1 MGAAKPSLSIDCRK
15 INQAGPY
22 DSYLASCSFTSY
34 VILSV
39 YMFPLLFSKIHIFP
53 FQMVFEKLLEEFAKE
68 NFGDQEGNFFPVSH
82 DRNQEIK
89 LFALLVKER
98 RPISAIWERPLKLN
112 KLTILAG
119 LGDYIVE
126 GKKKDFL
133 EGLNKHIK
141 KEDHGMELEEENGDD
156 NGATR

>member
-1 MGAAKPSLSIDCRK
+1 
-15 INQAGPY
+15 
-22 DSYLASCSFTSY
+22 
-34 VILSV
+34 
-39 YMFPLLFSKIHIFP
+39 MFPLLLSKIHIFP
-53 FQMVFEKLLEEFAKE
+53 FQMVIEKLLEEFAKE

-98 RPISAIWERPLKLN
+98 RPISAILERPLKLN

-119 LGDYIVE
+119 LEDYVVE
-126 GKKKDFL
+126 GKKKEFL

>member
-1 MGAAKPSLSIDCRK
+1 
-15 INQAGPY
+15 
-22 DSYLASCSFTSY
+22 
-34 VILSV
+34 
-39 YMFPLLFSKIHIFP
+39 MFPLLLSKIHIFS
-53 FQMVFEKLLEEFAKE
+53 FQMVIEKLLEEFAKE

-82 DRNQEIK
+82 GRNQEIK

-98 RPISAIWERPLKLN
+98 RPIWERPLKLN

-119 LGDYIVE
+119 LEDYVVKGE
-126 GKKKDFL
+126 KKEFL

-141 KEDHGMELEEENGDD
+141 KEDHTMELEEENGDD